1 MPKELTDI
9 LDKETYDK
17 ARRYALDKS
26 NFGAVQGIFSMV
38 VSSVIMWYM
47 GFKKVWDW
55 AGEQSQ
61 IESS

>member
-1 MPKELTDI
+1 M
-9 LDKETYDK
+9 
-17 ARRYALDKS
+17 
-26 NFGAVQGIFSMV
+26 VVMV